1 MTQLIMTADATDV
14 ADDDDVT
21 DYDNIF
27 EDKANLI
34 DGFADY
40 NNRAILPM
48 LQNVSSVAH
57 NSLNY
62 TLQNCHKFSHVD

>member
-1 MTQLIMTADATDV
+1 MTADATDV

-48 LQNVSSVAH
+48 L
-57 NSLNY
+57 
-62 TLQNCHKFSHVD
+62 